1 MKRQNKFIILLFGM
15 VALVSILGACGKE
28 KKEIVLWNPF
38 TGADGE
44 FFQQIVDEYNKTD
57 PDYKV
62 KNVIVP
68 DMYTKIYTV
77 MNSNKDKDVPD
88 MTVIHAERVE
98 LFSEQ
103 SLIDPMDDVIKDQKN
118 INSDAY
124 IPQAWDSGE
133 VNGKRY
139 TVPLDVHT
147 SVMYYNKDLV
157 KKYGANVLD
166 DNIVT
171 FDEIHEIAKKAK
183 ADNKVTYPINVEMW
197 TISAL
202 SAQQGSSIEKDGDP
216 NLNSPEIKKSVEILK
231 GLVDSGAA
239 QEDGDDASQLFQS
252 GESVFL
258 QDGTWYSSSMED
270 TEIDWGVTNTP
281 VISPDKLVNWTSS
294 HQFGLLKKERSEEK
308 KVELGKFLEFVREN
322 SAVWAD
328 SGQNAASAEIYEAK
342 EYKNRPQS
350 FLMLSEKEKESLH
363 IFDFAQNGNV
373 MESLQTYARDMI
385 YSRITVEEGLKE
397 AQKLAEDKIKEGLKD
412 EK

>member
-1 MKRQNKFIILLFGM
+1 MKKKSNSKILLFTM
-15 VALVSILGACGKE
+15 MALLLFLGACGKE

-44 FFQQIVDEYNKTD
+44 YFQQIVDDYNKTE

-88 MTVIHAERVE
+88 MTVVHAERVE

-103 SLIDPMDDVIKDQKN
+103 SLIEPMDDVIKNQKN

-157 KKYGANVLD
+157 EKYGPKVLD

-171 FDEIHEIAKKAK
+171 FDEIHQIAEKAK
-183 ADNKVTYPINVEMW
+183 LDNKVTYPINVEMW

-202 SAQQGSSIEKDGDP
+202 SAQQGSSIEKDGKP
-216 NLNSPEIKKSVEILK
+216 NLDSPEIKKSVEILK
-231 GLVDSGAA
+231 DLVDSGAA

-258 QDGTWYSSSMED
+258 QDGTWYSGSMGD
-270 TEIDWGVTNTP
+270 SEINWGVTNTP
-281 VISPDKLVNWTSS
+281 VINPDKLVNWTSS
-294 HQFGLLKKERSEEK
+294 HQFVLLKKERSDEK
-308 KVELGKFLEFVREN
+308 KEELGKFLEFVREN

-328 SGQNAASAEIYEAK
+328 SGQNAASAEIYEAA

-350 FLMLSEKEKESLH
+350 FLMSTDKEKESLH

-385 YSRITVEEGLKE
+385 YSRITVEDGLRD